1 MATKLIC
8 TFIYQIITMRAARDV
23 RVRSDNQNISLKS
36 FKEGRLV
43 RGILM

>member
-1 MATKLIC
+1 MAAKLIC
-8 TFIYQIITMRAARDV
+8 TFIYQIITMQAARDV
-23 RVRSDNQNISLKS
+23 RFRYDNQNISLKS